1 MHNTVYVSINR
12 YNTVRNDWN
21 RKGGGVACYIRSKI
35 SYSRKACLSDNL
47 ENIFIDFLFPK
58 TKPISEGIIYKLSS
72 QTRFLEQMITEFE
85 ALELNNELCILETLT
100 QTSYLRANTFLIKL
114 IKLTKPN
121 IIVKTFHPKLKMQWV
136 LFNIWFYP

>member
-1 MHNTVYVSINR
+1 MHNTVSVTINR

-58 TKPISEGIIYKLSS
+58 TKSISEGIIYKLSN

-85 ALELNNELCILETLT
+85 ALKLNNELCILETLT